1 MRQRVIPLLPAVRQ
15 AATTASRI
23 EKAKDRKGKKKVPA
37 GGSHV
42 GTKVGVWEVR
52 TLAQNSKAV
61 GSRSDSSQDFL
72 ARFFGKIFW
81 QFFLASSLRGFC
93 GDGSP
98 RRIRRHPAAPRRM
111 RTDGCA
117 MDWCTPPDAPARL
130 RY

>member
-72 ARFFGKIFW
+72 ARFFGN
-81 QFFLASSLRGFC
+81 FFGEFSARFLRRWFAAT
-93 GDGSP
+93 DS
-98 RRIRRHPAAPRRM
+98 AAPR
-111 RTDGCA
+111 GA
-117 MDWCTPPDAPARL
+117 AADAH
-130 RY
+130 